1 MWRVETGDT
10 VTRHVRAAP
19 RTLHTLRTGEPSSG
33 RETESVSR
41 RTRIRRDQLAKR
53 RVYTA
58 CVRHCER
65 AAQKAKIPN
74 RRGRGPASCVRKTAA
89 PSVVLSYT
97 QRRTHYGP
105 AHVDAQRVVCPST
118 LRLQRTLHSLLCRSG
133 NLTKRTLEH
142 LLELVVGDQHLWADP
157 ARAEDGSQL
166 PAQGAA
172 GASKHH
178 RPVLSPRE

>member
-1 MWRVETGDT
+1 MCTQN
-10 VTRHVRAAP
+10 A
-19 RTLHTLRTGEPSSG
+19 
-33 RETESVSR
+33 
-41 RTRIRRDQLAKR
+41 
-53 RVYTA
+53 
-58 CVRHCER
+58 
-65 AAQKAKIPN
+65 
-74 RRGRGPASCVRKTAA
+74 AA

-142 LLELVVGDQHLWADP
+142 LLELVVGDQH
-157 ARAEDGSQL
+157 
-166 PAQGAA
+166 
-172 GASKHH
+172 H